1 MSIQI
6 YKPNKS
12 NTGFGFSFSQGSDK
26 KSGEPV
32 LFVNA
37 IAQYSWNN
45 GSGTFQGNSNNPE
58 KTVTVKFNE
67 FECGSI
73 INCLQRR
80 YEWST
85 FHQSGENKTT
95 IKFTPWDKNVT
106 IKNYNAS
113 SKELEEKKQKVP
125 AFGMTISKSGG
136 NSFKLSLEPGECECL
151 ITFLKLLVENI
162 YEHRLSKLNHNKF
175 QNSNIEPLY
184 E

>member
-12 NTGFGFSFSQGSDK
+12 NSGFGFSFSAGNDK

-32 LFVNA
+32 LFVNG

-45 GSGTFQGNSNNPE
+45 GSGTFQRNSNNPE

-67 FECGSI
+67 FECGAI
-73 INCLQRR
+73 INCIKNR

-85 FHQSGENKTT
+85 YHKSNNNQTT
-95 IKFTPWDKNVT
+95 IKFTPWDKIAA
-106 IKNYNAS
+106 IKSYNPKT
-113 SKELEEKKQKVP
+113 KEYTESKQKVP

-136 NSFKLSLEPGECECL
+136 NTFKLSLEPGECEC
-151 ITFLKLLVENI
+151 ISSFLKLLLNKI
-162 YEHRLSKLNHNKF
+162 HQHRLNK
-175 QNSNIEPLY
+175 SYTEPFDV
-184 E
+184 

>member
-12 NTGFGFSFSQGSDK
+12 NSGFGFSFSLGIDK

-32 LFVNA
+32 LFVNG
-37 IAQYSWNN
+37 IAQYSWSN
-45 GSGTFQGNSNNPE
+45 GSGTFQGNSNDPK

-67 FECGSI
+67 FECGAI

-85 FHQSGENKTT
+85 FHKSGENKTT
-95 IKFTPWDKNVT
+95 IKFTPWDKYST
-106 IKNYNAS
+106 IKSYNAS
-113 SKELEEKKQKVP
+113 SKEYEETKQKVP
-125 AFGMTISKSGG
+125 AFGMNISKSGG
-136 NSFKLSLEPGECECL
+136 NTFKLSLEPGECECL
-151 ITFLKLLVENI
+151 VTFLRLLIEKI
-162 YEHRLSKLNHNKF
+162 YEHRLSKSSYTKI

>member
-1 MSIQI
+1 MNIQI

-12 NTGFGFSFSQGSDK
+12 NTGFGFSFSAGDDK

-32 LFVNA
+32 LFVNG

-58 KTVTVKFNE
+58 KTITVKFNE

-73 INCLQRR
+73 INCLEKR

-85 FHQSGENKTT
+85 YHKSGENNTS
-95 IKFTPWDKNVT
+95 IKFTPWDKVATTKSYNSQKKEYEESKQT
-106 IKNYNAS
+106 I
-113 SKELEEKKQKVP
+113 P

-136 NSFKLSLEPGECECL
+136 NTFKLSLEPGECECL
-151 ITFLKLLVENI
+151 ISFLRYLIQKI
-162 YEHRLSKLNHNKF
+162 YQHRYNK
-175 QNSNIEPLY
+175 SNKTKAESAGIEPLY